1 MSVPYGMPVGGA
13 YQPPGRVNFG
23 WIGEAFELFKANA
36 GVWIVGAL
44 LALIP
49 AIVAQIVQRTSG
61 HPPTVPL
68 GPNGQPDY
76 SNGAYW
82 IAVFQSGEPLGVY
95 FGNQIFTFVYG
106 AFIAAG
112 VYRTAVK
119 QVRGEAISVGDLFS
133 GGPFFLPMLVYTFV
147 SQIAISIGMVF
158 CILPGLLLASL
169 LFPSTALIADGVPL
183 GSAVS
188 RSINGMKQDVWNAV
202 GFLFVMGLLVIASFF
217 ACGLGEFVAL
227 PMTYLVAAL
236 AYRDMIGMPGVN
248 QAAPAYGTAAPGVWP
263 PAPSAAPPPPQWG
276 TPPAAAP
283 PAYPGYVP
291 QPTSPPPPP
300 APSWG
305 TTPVPPQS
313 YPSVPAQQY
322 PPAEPTVYP
331 PAQTPAEFP
340 PASPPEEPPT
350 NPPASPWSP
359 RPPSG
364 P

>member
-1 MSVPYGMPVGGA
+1 MSVPYGMPASGA

-133 GGPFFLPMLVYTFV
+133 GGPFFSLCSFTPLSRKLRFLSAWCSAFSPACCWPVCYSLP
-147 SQIAISIGMVF
+147 
-158 CILPGLLLASL
+158 
-169 LFPSTALIADGVPL
+169 
-183 GSAVS
+183 
-188 RSINGMKQDVWNAV
+188 RH
-202 GFLFVMGLLVIASFF
+202 
-217 ACGLGEFVAL
+217 
-227 PMTYLVAAL
+227 
-236 AYRDMIGMPGVN
+236 
-248 QAAPAYGTAAPGVWP
+248 
-263 PAPSAAPPPPQWG
+263 
-276 TPPAAAP
+276 
-283 PAYPGYVP
+283 
-291 QPTSPPPPP
+291 
-300 APSWG
+300 
-305 TTPVPPQS
+305 
-313 YPSVPAQQY
+313 
-322 PPAEPTVYP
+322 
-331 PAQTPAEFP
+331 
-340 PASPPEEPPT
+340 
-350 NPPASPWSP
+350 
-359 RPPSG
+359 
-364 P
+364 